1 MAKYIVNIIGG
12 IIIVILDL
20 RIYISTNNI
29 YVLILACVL
38 LFLVGVLSGIVLYE
52 CLKRYVNNKSRR

>member
-1 MAKYIVNIIGG
+1 MVKYIVNIIVG

-29 YVLILACVL
+29 YVLILSCIL
-38 LFLVGVLSGIVLYE
+38 LFFVGILSGIVLYE
-52 CLKRYVNNKSRR
+52 CLKRYVDNKSRR

>member
-1 MAKYIVNIIGG
+1 MAKYIVNIIVG

-29 YVLILACVL
+29 YVLILACIL

-52 CLKRYVNNKSRR
+52 CLKRYVDNKSRR

>member
-1 MAKYIVNIIGG
+1 MAKYISNIIIG

-29 YVLILACVL
+29 YVLILSCVL
-38 LFLVGVLSGIVLYE
+38 LFLVGILSGIVLYE
-52 CLKRYVNNKSRR
+52 CLKRYVYNKQR